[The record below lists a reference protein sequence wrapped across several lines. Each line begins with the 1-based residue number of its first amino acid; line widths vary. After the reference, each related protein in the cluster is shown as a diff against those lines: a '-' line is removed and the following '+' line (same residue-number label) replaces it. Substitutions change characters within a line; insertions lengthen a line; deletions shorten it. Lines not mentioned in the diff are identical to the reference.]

1 MYLPKFTSYD
11 IEYEDVEMDQRTNM
25 ALVFDEIKKVQ
36 HSINIISKPE
46 GKLITYNTYLHKIY
60 ICKSS
65 MKIPKCHLILDE
77 EESSTKKIKKI
88 GNKFYA
94 VFVGILT
101 LSAAVVPL
109 VVTLNPGTTAT
120 PVTPVTTETTI
131 TVISTTVDTTST
143 SSIRMQ
149 NTTTTVTSPPHSKYY
164 IGYFGLDNINR
175 SFAF

>member
-1 MYLPKFTSYD
+1 
-11 IEYEDVEMDQRTNM
+11 MDQRTNM

-36 HSINIISKPE
+36 HSINVISKPE

-60 ICKSS
+60 ISKSV
-65 MKIPKCHLILDE
+65 CTLDE
-77 EESSTKKIKKI
+77 DESSTKKIKKI

-120 PVTPVTTETTI
+120 PETTETTR

-143 SSIRMQ
+143 SSTSMQ

-164 IGYFGLDNINR
+164 IGYFSLHNSINR

>member
-1 MYLPKFTSYD
+1 MSN
-11 IEYEDVEMDQRTNM
+11 IQV
-25 ALVFDEIKKVQ
+25 VF
-36 HSINIISKPE
+36 SKSVC
-46 GKLITYNTYLHKIY
+46 T
-60 ICKSS
+60 
-65 MKIPKCHLILDE
+65 LDE

-109 VVTLNPGTTAT
+109 VVTLNPGTAE
-120 PVTPVTTETTI
+120 VTTESTTNL
-131 TVISTTVDTTST
+131 ISTTVDTTST
-143 SSIRMQ
+143 SSTSMQ

-164 IGYFGLDNINR
+164 IGYFSFNDINH

>member
-1 MYLPKFTSYD
+1 
-11 IEYEDVEMDQRTNM
+11 MDQRTNM

-36 HSINIISKPE
+36 HSINIINKPE
-46 GKLITYNTYLHKIY
+46 GKLITYNTYLHKIS
-60 ICKSS
+60 KSV
-65 MKIPKCHLILDE
+65 CTLDE
-77 EESSTKKIKKI
+77 DESSTKKIKKI

-101 LSAAVVPL
+101 LAAAVVPL

-120 PVTPVTTETTI
+120 PETTETTR

-143 SSIRMQ
+143 SSTSMQ

-164 IGYFGLDNINR
+164 LDCFSLQN
-175 SFAF
+175 

>member
-1 MYLPKFTSYD
+1 
-11 IEYEDVEMDQRTNM
+11 MDQRTNM

-36 HSINIISKPE
+36 HSINIINKPE

-60 ICKSS
+60 ISKSV
-65 MKIPKCHLILDE
+65 CTLDE

-88 GNKFYA
+88 GTKFYA

-101 LSAAVVPL
+101 LAAAVVPL
-109 VVTLNPGTTAT
+109 VVTLNPGTAE
-120 PVTPVTTETTI
+120 VTTESTTNL
-131 TVISTTVDTTST
+131 ISTTVDTTST

>member
-11 IEYEDVEMDQRTNM
+11 IEYEDVGMDQRTNM
-25 ALVFDEIKKVQ
+25 ALFDEIKKVQ
-36 HSINIISKPE
+36 QSINIINKPE

-60 ICKSS
+60 ISKSV
-65 MKIPKCHLILDE
+65 CTLDE
-77 EESSTKKIKKI
+77 DESSTKKIKKI

-120 PVTPVTTETTI
+120 PETTETTI

-143 SSIRMQ
+143 SSTNMQ
-149 NTTTTVTSPPHSKYY
+149 NTTTTVTSPPHSKN
-164 IGYFGLDNINR
+164 YFSLKNINC
-175 SFAF
+175 SFTF